1 MNTDKDSLFKS
12 SLKKSN
18 KWLNSNIDD
27 VSKSEIIELQKIN
40 NKNNLIESFY
50 KNLEFGTGGMRGL
63 IGIGSNKINKF
74 TLGLATQGLSNY
86 LKKKFNSNI
95 KVAIAYDSRKYSK
108 EFALITA
115 DILSA
120 NNISVLLFKELRPT
134 PLLSY
139 AVRKLKCNS
148 GIVITASHNPKE
160 YNGYKVY
167 WNDGGQIVKPH
178 DELII
183 KEINKLNGID
193 EINFKTNNSKI
204 QIINKEIDELYFK
217 DLKSL
222 SLNDNSESN
231 FEIVFSPIHGTG
243 ITMVPKA
250 LKLFGFKNII
260 ITKSQKE
267 PDENFSTVSSPNP
280 EEYEALKE
288 GIKDLKKNN
297 FDILVAT
304 DPDGDRVGVAI
315 RNKKNIILI
324 NGNQLASLIIYYT
337 LKKNKEK
344 NNLHKNNFV
353 VKTIVTTNLIDKI
366 CEDFKIKCYS
376 TLTGFKHIANL
387 IKKRKNEKFIAGGEE
402 SYGYL
407 VGDFVRDKDAII
419 STSIICEIASWAKK
433 QSKNLMDILDDIY
446 DKYGIFKNK
455 LYTIKLEGIE
465 GRKNINKIMKDLRS
479 NPPNLIFNMKTKE
492 IIDYSKKNN
501 NKIINEK
508 ANVIQFITKNNSS
521 ITVRPSGTEPKIK
534 FYFSL
539 NSKILS
545 HKKIEELINK
555 EIEIIKKKY
564 AK

>member
-50 KNLEFGTGGMRGL
+50 KNLEFGTGGTRGL

-120 NNISVLLFKELRPT
+120 NNISVLIFKELRPT

-231 FEIVFSPIHGTG
+231 LEIVFSPIHGTG

-250 LKLFGFKNII
+250 LKSFGFKNII

-455 LYTIKLEGIE
+455 LYTIKLEGID
-465 GRKNINKIMKDLRS
+465 GRKNINKIMKDFRTD
-479 NPPNLIFNMKTKE
+479 PPNLIFNMKTKE

-521 ITVRPSGTEPKIK
+521 ITCGRHVS
-534 FYFSL
+534 
-539 NSKILS
+539 
-545 HKKIEELINK
+545 
-555 EIEIIKKKY
+555 
-564 AK
+564 

>member
-231 FEIVFSPIHGTG
+231 LEIVFSPIHGTG

>member
-120 NNISVLLFKELRPT
+120 NNISVLIFKELRPT

-231 FEIVFSPIHGTG
+231 LEIVFSPIHGTG

-250 LKLFGFKNII
+250 LKSFGFKNII

-387 IKKRKNEKFIAGGEE
+387 IKNRKNEKFIAGGEE

-455 LYTIKLEGIE
+455 LYTIKLEGID
-465 GRKNINKIMKDLRS
+465 GRKNINKIMKDFRTD
-479 NPPNLIFNMKTKE
+479 PPNLIFNMKTKE

>member
-63 IGIGSNKINKF
+63 IGIGSNKINKY

-86 LKKKFNSNI
+86 LKKQFNSNI

-108 EFALITA
+108 EFAFITA

-120 NNISVLLFKELRPT
+120 NNISVLIFKELRPT

-148 GIVITASHNPKE
+148 GIIITASHNPKE

-178 DELII
+178 DESII

-193 EINFKTNNSKI
+193 KINFKTNKAKI
-204 QIINKEIDELYFK
+204 QIINKEIEEFYFK

-222 SLNDNSESN
+222 SLNDNSESDL
-231 FEIVFSPIHGTG
+231 EIVFSPIHGTG

-250 LKLFGFKNII
+250 LKSFGFKNII
-260 ITKSQKE
+260 ITQNQKE

-297 FDILVAT
+297 SDILVAT
-304 DPDGDRVGVAI
+304 DPDADRVGVAI
-315 RNKKNIILI
+315 RNKKKIILI

-337 LKKNKEK
+337 LKKKKEK

-353 VKTIVTTNLIDKI
+353 AKTIVTTNLIDKI

-376 TLTGFKHIANL
+376 TLTGFKHIASL
-387 IKKRKNEKFIAGGEE
+387 IKNRKDEKFIAGGEE

-455 LYTIKLEGIE
+455 LYTIKLEGID
-465 GRKNINKIMKDLRS
+465 GRKNINKIMKDFRTD
-479 NPPNLIFNMKTKE
+479 PPNLIFNMKTKG

-534 FYFSL
+534 FYLSL

-564 AK
+564 A

>member
-120 NNISVLLFKELRPT
+120 NNISVLIFKELRPT

-231 FEIVFSPIHGTG
+231 LEIVFSPIHGTG

-250 LKLFGFKNII
+250 LKSFGFKNII

-387 IKKRKNEKFIAGGEE
+387 IKNRKNEKFIAGGEE

-433 QSKNLMDILDDIY
+433 QSKNLMDILDDIC

-455 LYTIKLEGIE
+455 LYTIKLEGID
-465 GRKNINKIMKDLRS
+465 GRKNINKIMKDFRTD
-479 NPPNLIFNMKTKE
+479 PPNLIFNMKTKE